1 MKIYR
6 VDIAVPSGSRLP
18 RFFVW
23 FQKLMN
29 EHRMEVRRVEE
40 PETGEYVN
48 FTPESDLE
56 LGKN

>member
-18 RFFVW
+18 RFFMW
-23 FQKLMN
+23 LTNLLK

-48 FTPESDLE
+48 FTPNNE
-56 LGKN
+56 LDKD